1 MTAEQ
6 IFQMCSNTILWTVIG
21 AVLGATLGVVFTNI
35 ANKRNSRILLRLW
48 SWEKCLTDGITKDPD
63 LMISVINDSKVAIP
77 LVNVHI
83 MDFAGVNVKLTKID
97 NDISEIKPGQIVQFN
112 LKVLASDNQLTNDAK
127 QILTA
132 KPKDFAVRVY
142 IDKSNKG
149 PVYTDKDLA
158 KEIFHSISELV
169 GRDFRKKT
177 LIENMPYEERKKI
190 LAELQDLQNEK

>member
-1 MTAEQ
+1 M
-6 IFQMCSNTILWTVIG
+6 S
-21 AVLGATLGVVFTNI
+21 
-35 ANKRNSRILLRLW
+35 
-48 SWEKCLTDGITKDPD
+48 DGITIDPD

-77 LVNVHI
+77 LVNVQI
-83 MDFAGVNVKLTKID
+83 MDFAGVNVKLTKVD
-97 NDISEIKPGQIVQFN
+97 NDITEIKPGQIVQFN

-149 PVYTDKDLA
+149 PVYTNKNLA

-177 LIENMPYEERKKI
+177 LIENLPYEERKKI